1 MDWPRRADHLV
12 QFTVP
17 EFEYPRSDLPDSVH
31 FVGPVSQ
38 SVNAA
43 ASAADGTAL
52 PAWWGEL
59 DAGRPVVHVTQGTVA
74 NQDFNDLIRP
84 TIDALAHEDVLVI
97 VGTGGRPPADL
108 TGMLPANVRVTA
120 NVPYD
125 DLLPKVDV
133 IVTNGGYGGV
143 QFALRHGV
151 PLVVAGETED
161 KTEVSARVQWSGTGI
176 NLRSNR
182 PSPSAIG
189 KAVRTVLSTPGYK
202 HASERMAAAITASRG
217 VDGLADLV
225 ETITDPALR

>member
-1 MDWPRRADHLV
+1 V

-17 EFEYPRSDLPDSVH
+17 EFEYPRSDLPGTVR

-38 SVNAA
+38 SAQAA
-43 ASAADGTAL
+43 PPAGGAGGTGGL
-52 PAWWGEL
+52 PEWWDEL

-74 NQDFNDLIRP
+74 NQDFGDLIRP
-84 TIDALAHEDVLVI
+84 TIEALAGEDVLVI
-97 VGTGGRPPADL
+97 VGTGGRPEADL
-108 TGMLPANVRVTA
+108 TGPLPANVRVA
-120 NVPYD
+120 ADLPYD
-125 DLLPKVDV
+125 ELLPKVDV

-182 PSPSAIG
+182 PSRDAIR
-189 KAVRTVLSTPGYK
+189 KAVRTVLATPGYK
-202 HASERMAAAITASRG
+202 QASGRMAAAITASRG
-217 VDGLADLV
+217 VDALADLV
-225 ETITDPALR
+225 ESLDSAPRP